1 MTHPVFHLY
10 HAETEMM
17 RYLRWLQAKDIALDR
32 AMIPLGSC
40 TMKLN
45 ATTEMQP
52 VTWREFS
59 NMHPFA
65 PLDQTQGY
73 QQLFEELEDM
83 LCEVTGFDAISL
95 QPNAGSQ
102 GEYAGLLVTVQ
113 VGGARIIAVDN
124 SGDMI
129 RQLKKTIQSAN
140 GSGALEVHPRHQDIL
155 EIRIENASVVV
166 LGFTLQFV
174 EPSSRLG
181 LLKNIAAGLNPGG
194 IMVLS
199 EKIRFEDAL
208 EQELQTAWHHDF
220 KRAQGYSDLE
230 IARKRD
236 ALENVMK
243 PDCVQKHMDRMLEAG
258 FGRVYQWFQGFN
270 FVSMVAF
277 K

>member
-1 MTHPVFHLY
+1 MTRKDRLFDSEISTPGDFVF
-10 HAETEMM
+10 
-17 RYLRWLQAKDIALDR
+17 DDR
-32 AMIPLGSC
+32 VVRVFPDMIKRSVP
-40 TMKLN
+40 
-45 ATTEMQP
+45 
-52 VTWREFS
+52 
-59 NMHPFA
+59 
-65 PLDQTQGY
+65 GY
-73 QQLFEELEDM
+73 
-83 LCEVTGFDAISL
+83 SL
-95 QPNAGSQ
+95 VVPMI
-102 GEYAGLLVTVQ
+102 GLLARRYAQANSNLYDLGCSLGAVTLAMRDAVQ
-113 VGGARIIAVDN
+113 VGGARVIAVDN

-129 RQLKKTIQSAN
+129 RQLKKTLQLDN
-140 GSGALEVHPRHQDIL
+140 GPGALEIHPRHQDIL
-155 EIRIENASVVV
+155 ETRIENASVVV

-199 EKIRFEDAL
+199 EKIRFEDPL
-208 EQELQTAWHHDF
+208 EQDLQTTWHHDF

-243 PDCVQKHMDRMLEAG
+243 PDCVQKHMDRLLEAG

>member
-1 MTHPVFHLY
+1 MT
-10 HAETEMM
+10 
-17 RYLRWLQAKDIALDR
+17 RKDRL
-32 AMIPLGSC
+32 
-40 TMKLN
+40 
-45 ATTEMQP
+45 
-52 VTWREFS
+52 
-59 NMHPFA
+59 
-65 PLDQTQGY
+65 
-73 QQLFEELEDM
+73 
-83 LCEVTGFDAISL
+83 FDAEISTPGDFVFDDRVVQVFPDMIKRSVPGYSL
-95 QPNAGSQ
+95 VVPMIGLLARRYAQAGSNLYDL
-102 GEYAGLLVTVQ
+102 GCSLGAVTLAMRDAVQ
-113 VGGARIIAVDN
+113 VVGARIIAVDN
-124 SGDMI
+124 SVDMI
-129 RQLKKTIQSAN
+129 RRLKKTLQSAN
-140 GSGALEVHPRHQDIL
+140 GSGALEVLPRHQDIL
-155 EIRIENASVVV
+155 DTRIENASVVV

-199 EKIRFEDAL
+199 EKIRFEDPL
-208 EQELQTAWHHDF
+208 EQDLQTTWHHDF

>member
-1 MTHPVFHLY
+1 MTRKDRLFDSEISTPGDFVFDDRVVRVFPDMIKRSVPGYSLVVPMIGLL
-10 HAETEMM
+10 AR
-17 RYLRWLQAKDIALDR
+17 RYAQ
-32 AMIPLGSC
+32 
-40 TMKLN
+40 
-45 ATTEMQP
+45 
-52 VTWREFS
+52 
-59 NMHPFA
+59 
-65 PLDQTQGY
+65 
-73 QQLFEELEDM
+73 
-83 LCEVTGFDAISL
+83 
-95 QPNAGSQ
+95 AGSNLYDL
-102 GEYAGLLVTVQ
+102 GCSLGAVTLAMRDAVQ

-129 RQLKKTIQSAN
+129 RQLEKTLQSAN

-155 EIRIENASVVV
+155 ETRIENASVVV

-208 EQELQTAWHHDF
+208 EQDLQTAWHHDF